1 MEIGMTKSVDMKE
14 TKEMNPLQLAYL
26 GDAIY
31 ELYIRYH
38 LVIGSDIRPKEL
50 HDEAI
55 RFVAAPAQARG
66 MRAVEEQLTEEEWE
80 VLKRGRNAKSGGVPK
95 SAKPSEYRYAT
106 GLETLVAH
114 WYLTGQVD
122 RLTDMMKRMIQA
134 LEEGE
139 NDGE

>member
-1 MEIGMTKSVDMKE
+1 MEIGMTETVDLKE
-14 TKEMNPLQLAYL
+14 TKEMNPLLLAYL

-31 ELYIRYH
+31 ELFIRYH
-38 LVIGSDIRPKEL
+38 LVKRSDIRPKEV

-66 MRAVEEQLTEEEWE
+66 VRAVEEQLTDEEWE

-114 WYLTGQVD
+114 WYLTGQTE
-122 RLTDMMKRMIQA
+122 RLTEMMKRMIQV

-139 NDGE
+139 DNGE